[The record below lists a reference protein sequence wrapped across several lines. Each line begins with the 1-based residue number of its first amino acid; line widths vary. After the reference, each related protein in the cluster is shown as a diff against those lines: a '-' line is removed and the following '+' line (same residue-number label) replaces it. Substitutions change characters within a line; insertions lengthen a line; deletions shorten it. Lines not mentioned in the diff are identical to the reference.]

1 MELTGRITAD
11 AKVISLS
18 DGRKVVRF
26 SIALNDRYKPK
37 GSDQWKQLTT
47 YVNCTCWQRE
57 NLAPFLTKGILV
69 ELAGRISV
77 SAWKNAAG
85 EAKGSLDFFVSSVK
99 FYGGN
104 AEKKTI
110 PTAVAVSAERDAAE
124 DLPF

>member
-11 AKVISLS
+11 AKVNSLA

-37 GSDQWKQLTT
+37 GSDQRKQLTT
-47 YVNCTCWQRE
+47 FVNCSYWQRE
-57 NLAPFLTKGILV
+57 ALAPFLTKGTLV

-85 EAKGSLDFFVSSVK
+85 EAKGSLDFFVSTLK
-99 FYGGN
+99 FHGGK
-104 AEKKTI
+104 AEKKA
-110 PTAVAVSAERDAAE
+110 AVTPVALHAEGENAE

>member
-11 AKVISLS
+11 AKVNSLT

-37 GSDQWKQLTT
+37 GSDLWKQLTT
-47 YVNCTCWQRE
+47 YVNCFYWQRE
-57 NLAPFLTKGILV
+57 ALAPFLTKGTLV

-77 SAWKNAAG
+77 SAWKNTAG
-85 EAKGSLDFFVSSVK
+85 EAKGSLDFFVNTLK
-99 FYGGN
+99 FHGGN
-104 AEKKTI
+104 AEKKTVST
-110 PTAVAVSAERDAAE
+110 PVVVSAKGETAD

>member
-11 AKVISLS
+11 AKVHSIK

-37 GSDQWKQLTT
+37 GSEEWKQLTT
-47 YVNCTCWQRE
+47 YVNCSWWQRE
-57 NLAPFLTKGILV
+57 TLAPFLSKGALV

-99 FYGGN
+99 FHGGR
-104 AEKKTI
+104 AEKKTAAN
-110 PTAVAVSAERDAAE
+110 PAAAPAECEAAI

>member
-11 AKVISLS
+11 AKVSSLT

-47 YVNCTCWQRE
+47 FVNCSCWQRE
-57 NLAPFLTKGILV
+57 ALAPFLTKGILV

-77 SAWKNAAG
+77 SACKNAAG

-99 FYGGN
+99 FHGGR
-104 AEKKTI
+104 AEKKAASS
-110 PTAVAVSAERDAAE
+110 PVAVTAEGDTAE